1 MHFWR
6 FQISSFLWLLFSASS
21 SVAQGSLSPALSLQF
36 KETLSIPENTE
47 RTFVDHNNN
56 LYFVAK
62 DQIIRYSLATG
73 IRSIQSQK
81 IWQNIQQ
88 VLAINTMKTVVF
100 SQVQQTLCFTDNTLS
115 SQGTCMDLQEFNLN
129 NVTVVASSKRPDML
143 WLYDELN
150 SQLVLFNFV
159 KRQILQNV
167 VNLRGILNIE
177 GEVRLAENHFGL
189 WLFTSA
195 GQVIR
200 LDDYLNA
207 LTEQQLSYWSFLP
220 YKNGGFML
228 RDKALYY
235 ETILEGE
242 VMIQALPLSTPST
255 ILHIAGNQL
264 LIEHEKLLEVY
275 NIVAN

>member
-189 WLFTSA
+189 WFFTSA

>member
-177 GEVRLAENHFGL
+177 GEVRLEENHFGL

>member
-6 FQISSFLWLLFSASS
+6 FQIISFLWLLFSASS

>member
-1 MHFWR
+1 
-6 FQISSFLWLLFSASS
+6 LWLLFSASS

-177 GEVRLAENHFGL
+177 GEVRLEENHFGL